1 MYHNHIPLCCDIT
14 LNVFSSIF
22 MTNAL
27 VSLLFFNVMLK
38 EKTVLALL
46 ENDMAVL
53 KKVYM
58 AESDKKESIF

>member
-1 MYHNHIPLCCDIT
+1 
-14 LNVFSSIF
+14 
-22 MTNAL
+22 MTNTL

-58 AESDKKESIF
+58 AVSDKKESIF